1 METKGN
7 IKVVLAD
14 RDGLYMKKVKSCLE
28 GRGGIKVVGMASSG
42 DQALNLVKGMK
53 PDVLLVDALLDDK
66 DGFWV
71 LEMMKKNG
79 LAVKACIMASAMGS
93 DMVVRKAMGLGA
105 DYFMV
110 KPIQGDILVTRMEQ
124 LVNTYATEGYDEEG
138 IDEAGILN
146 AIPQNNQKNLLYENL
161 EADISNIL
169 SRMGI
174 AASIK
179 GYHYIRKAVMMAVE
193 DEEIMIG
200 ITKGLYPDIAKAYK
214 TTASKVERA
223 IRHAIESSWK
233 KNGREVFLEFAG
245 YFSPDKPTNGQFI
258 AALSEYFRLNYKKN
272 QKRTA

>member
-1 METKGN
+1 METKGT
-7 IKVVLAD
+7 IKVVMAD
-14 RDGLYMKKVKSCLE
+14 RDGLYMKKVKACLE
-28 GRGGIKVVGMASSG
+28 AKGGIHVVGMASSG
-42 DQALNLVKGMK
+42 DQALKLVKNLK
-53 PDVLLVDALLDDK
+53 PDVLLMDALLDDK

-71 LEMMKKNG
+71 QEMMKKNG
-79 LAVKACIMASAMGS
+79 LTVKACIIASAMGS

-110 KPIQGDILVTRMEQ
+110 KPIQGDILLERMEQ
-124 LVNTYATEGYDEEG
+124 LVRSHSAENFEEEIVDEVEHLSTETPH
-138 IDEAGILN
+138 IA
-146 AIPQNNQKNLLYENL
+146 NLLYENL

-174 AASIK
+174 SASIK

-233 KNGREVFLEFAG
+233 KNGREVFLEVAG

-258 AALSEYFRLNYKKN
+258 AALSEYFRLNYKRN